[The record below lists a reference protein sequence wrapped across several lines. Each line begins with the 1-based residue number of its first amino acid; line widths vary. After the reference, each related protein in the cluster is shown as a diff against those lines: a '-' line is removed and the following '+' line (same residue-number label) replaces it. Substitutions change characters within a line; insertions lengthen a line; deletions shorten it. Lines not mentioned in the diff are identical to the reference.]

1 MDCINIGYYFVAD
14 WCWISMKL
22 RVSTPI
28 SSASVELLV
37 FSFCF
42 WLGQGVDRAFSGS
55 GVAVHVRMYPERRMH
70 H

>member
-37 FSFCF
+37 FSFSF
-42 WLGQGVDRAFSGS
+42 WLGQGVDRAFLIVI
-55 GVAVHVRMYPERRMH
+55 VALVCWLSLFTAN
-70 H
+70 